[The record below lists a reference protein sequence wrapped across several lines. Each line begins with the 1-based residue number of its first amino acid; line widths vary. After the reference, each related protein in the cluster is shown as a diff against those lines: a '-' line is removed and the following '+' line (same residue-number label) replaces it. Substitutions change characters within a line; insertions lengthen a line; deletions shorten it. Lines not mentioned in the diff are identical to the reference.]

1 MTRPPPA
8 TASLDAYLRDGV
20 LDAELAALVWLTLEG
35 GIPIVVAAEPDIG
48 RAALRDA
55 LLGLLPSGVRTMTL
69 SGAGETFGWMA
80 EAVELG
86 WRHDGPWVVEAGPD
100 AGVDPGTDRVR
111 ARSGDT
117 ATVLVADLEDAPPGG
132 TWGEHARLTIRSLA
146 VGYGM
151 AATAAGTRLEDVL
164 GRLAA
169 APVGAIDDELTR
181 LGVVLILGSDDDG
194 ATRVLAAHYLRPVA
208 RDVEGH
214 IQRLPPAVL
223 ATWNRASGRFDH
235 FAWGVVGEL
244 AGRIGRRPVELER
257 EQAVRARRL
266 ASRNAGGAPAS
277 IPPAPSTG

>member
-1 MTRPPPA
+1 MAPPSHDA
-8 TASLDAYLRDGV
+8 TSLDAFLRDGI

-35 GIPIVVAAEPDIG
+35 GIPIVVAGEPSLD

-55 LLGLLPSGVRTMTL
+55 LLGLLPAGARTVTL
-69 SGAGETFGWMA
+69 AGEGEMFGWMA

-86 WRHDGPWVVEAGPD
+86 WRHDGPWVAEAGAD
-100 AGVDPGTDRVR
+100 AGTDRIR

-117 ATVLVADLEDAPPGG
+117 VTVLVVDLEDAPPGG

-151 AATAAGTRLEDVL
+151 AATAAGARLEDVL

-169 APVGAIDDELTR
+169 APVGAINDELTR
-181 LGVVLILGSDDDG
+181 LGVVLILGCDPDG

-223 ATWNRASGRFDH
+223 ATWNRGAGRFDH

-244 AGRIGRRPVELER
+244 AGRIGRLPVEFER

-266 ASRNAGGAPAS
+266 ASRNTGGAPAS
-277 IPPAPSTG
+277 IPPAPSAG